1 MTTIY
6 FLRHGLAD
14 RSEWSGD
21 DYQRPLTA
29 GGVAQMTR
37 EAKTIAHLKLGVD
50 LILTSPLARAQ
61 QTADIVAGALDMRDR
76 LVADRRLAPGFGA
89 GALQEMMRE
98 YPGHGT
104 FMVVGHEPDFSETIS
119 ALIGGGRIV
128 CKKGGLARVDLP
140 ADDSPNGELV
150 WLVPPGI
157 LAG

>member
-21 DYQRPLTA
+21 DFQRPLTA
-29 GGVAQMTR
+29 VGKAQMAR
-37 EAKTIAHLKLGVD
+37 EAKTIARLNLEVD
-50 LILTSPLARAQ
+50 LILSSPLARAH

-76 LVADRRLAPGFGA
+76 LVADRRLAPGFDV
-89 GALQEMMRE
+89 GALEEMVRE
-98 YPGHGT
+98 HPGLST

-128 CKKGGLARVDLP
+128 CKKGAMARVDLP
-140 ADDSPNGELV
+140 DDGSLNGELV

-157 LAG
+157 LAA